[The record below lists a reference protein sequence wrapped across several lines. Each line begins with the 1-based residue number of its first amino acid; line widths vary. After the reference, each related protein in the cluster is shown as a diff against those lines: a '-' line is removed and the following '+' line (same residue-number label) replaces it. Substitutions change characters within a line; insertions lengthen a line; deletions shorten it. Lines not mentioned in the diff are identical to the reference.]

1 MASVCDDGKRKRIV
15 YVGTDGRRRTIY
27 LSRCDKRTAESIAR
41 HVENILASRVS
52 GQPLPRDT
60 ASWVSNLSDALRA
73 KLERQRLL
81 EPKEASSPTLGEWI
95 ENYLSRQ
102 THVKPASLLA
112 VKQATRNLLDFF
124 NADRCLASITAGHA
138 VDFKKWLL
146 SDARSARQPDMPRR
160 LSNATVGKRLSYACS
175 IFADAVRHE
184 VIARNPF
191 EGVRRPGATNPA
203 RQAYV
208 PVEWVEQLIRE
219 QAPNAEWRL
228 LLAMSRF
235 LGVRV
240 PSEPFSLT
248 WDCVDWE
255 RDRLR
260 IPSPKTAVHGKSYRV
275 VPLLPEVR
283 VHLEAVF
290 DAAPEGSGYVFH
302 HLRQRPAMR
311 QAQKGFWQALNLRQ
325 QLQRMIERAGLPVWP
340 RLWHQL
346 RASAQTDLA
355 SRLPQHV
362 VCAWLGNT
370 QSVAMAH
377 YLQVNDGHFASA
389 MGVYRSALRSAPTD
403 GSSAFRSAP
412 CGDTE

>member
-15 YVGTDGRRRTIY
+15 YVGTDGQRRTIY
-27 LSRCDKRTAESIAR
+27 LRCDRRTAESIAR

-60 ASWVSNLSDALRA
+60 ASWVSNLSDALRS

-81 EPKEASSPTLGEWI
+81 EPKEASSPTLGEWV

-112 VKQATRNLLDFF
+112 VKQATRNLIDFF
-124 NADRCLASITAGHA
+124 GADRRLANITAGDA
-138 VDFKKWLL
+138 DDFKKWLL

-160 LSNATVGKRLSYACS
+160 LSHATCGKRLSYACS

-184 VIARNPF
+184 IIARNPF
-191 EGVRRPGATNPA
+191 EGVKRPGATNPA

-208 PVEWVEQLIRE
+208 PVEWVERLIRE

-228 LLAMSRF
+228 LLAMSRY

-240 PSEPFSLT
+240 PSEPFSMT
-248 WDCVDWE
+248 WGDVDWE
-255 RDRLR
+255 HSRLR
-260 IPSPKTAVHGKSYRV
+260 IPSPKTAGHGKDFRL

-290 DAAPEGSGYVFH
+290 DAAPEGSVYVFH
-302 HLRQRPAMR
+302 QLRQRPAMR
-311 QAQKGFWQALNLRQ
+311 QAQRGFWQALNLRQ
-325 QLQRMIERAGLPVWP
+325 QLQRMIERAGLPGWP

-377 YLQVNDGHFASA
+377 YLQVNDGHFAEA

>member
-15 YVGTDGRRRTIY
+15 YVGTDGQRRTIY
-27 LSRCDKRTAESIAR
+27 LRCDKRTAESIAR

-60 ASWVSNLSDALRA
+60 ASWVSNLSPPLRA
-73 KLERQRLL
+73 KLERHGLL

-124 NADRCLASITAGHA
+124 GADRHLASITAGHA
-138 VDFKKWLL
+138 DDFKKWLL

-160 LSNATVGKRLSYACS
+160 LASATVGKRLSYACS

-184 VIARNPF
+184 IIARNPF
-191 EGVRRPGATNPA
+191 EGVKRPGATNPA

-208 PVEWVEQLIRE
+208 PVEWVERLIRE
-219 QAPNAEWRL
+219 QAPTGEWRL

-240 PSEPFSLT
+240 PSEPFSMT
-248 WDCVDWE
+248 WADVDWE
-255 RDRLR
+255 HSRLR
-260 IPSPKTAVHGKSYRV
+260 IPSPKTAGHGKDSRL

-290 DAAPEGSGYVFH
+290 DAAPEGSVYVFH
-302 HLRQRPAMR
+302 QLRQRPAMR

-362 VCAWLGNT
+362 VCSWLGNT

-377 YLQVNDGHFASA
+377 YLQVNDGHFAEA